1 MENHKKIA
9 MTNFVIVLFNDNDD
23 DIKYLVIFGKGFA
36 NRRPLIMP
44 SLGYNILAEKGTQY
58 KLM

>member
-36 NRRPLIMP
+36 NRM
-44 SLGYNILAEKGTQY
+44 N
-58 KLM
+58 